1 MNIVQMPIAST
12 AKCNVSGCR
21 HENWRMDGPPP
32 LIVNPQADL
41 HALLAWCWG
50 EASELETIA
59 TGCLGGEGFST
70 EQLANLFFHRLPGLV
85 SVLEHLADRTLDRT
99 KKGGEQ

>member
-32 LIVNPQADL
+32 LIVNPEADT
-41 HALLAWCWG
+41 HALLAGAGVKPQSWKPSPLAALGVKVSLLSSWRICFFIACLAWSACW
-50 EASELETIA
+50 STWPIA
-59 TGCLGGEGFST
+59 
-70 EQLANLFFHRLPGLV
+70 R
-85 SVLEHLADRTLDRT
+85 
-99 KKGGEQ
+99 